1 MKYRPYCGA
10 DLAGG
15 AASFC
20 MERGKSLPTAEGRGI
35 LRFLSEINDVA
46 LKYMQIDAAD
56 GSKTRQITPISAPTN
71 EQVR

>member
-1 MKYRPYCGA
+1 M
-10 DLAGG
+10 
-15 AASFC
+15 
-20 MERGKSLPTAEGRGI
+20 
-35 LRFLSEINDVA
+35 RFLSEINDVA

>member
-1 MKYRPYCGA
+1 MAPLLSA
-10 DLAGG
+10 WSA
-15 AASFC
+15 
-20 MERGKSLPTAEGRGI
+20 ERVCRLRKDEGF